1 MNKNL
6 KRIAALLLAIAMI
19 ASFAACKNDKNN
31 NDTTAAGDVAI
42 NGDAIADDL
51 LPEASSE
58 AASDDT
64 AVETEIVTDKE
75 GHTVIEAKAPADNSA
90 KPSNGKP
97 ESYAEILSAY
107 RDVLN
112 LAKSSKVGYEKS
124 EWQTLPKD
132 KRNFDGFVINAALP
146 VAELF
151 MTSEKD
157 AKGKKHEN
165 NPKGTDMKWF
175 PIYQHPTKGCTLTD
189 VSKIKSAKC
198 EVLSNGNYK
207 ITIVLKADI
216 NPEPCDPKTGV
227 ISKGFTGTMFSP
239 LAKAD
244 IDNTLQNDPNV
255 TKVVKDVEYSL
266 KYYDCTAVLTYN
278 PKTNHMVDL
287 YQYMHVLITGSGKV
301 LGSKFNGSAVLDN
314 FLEITNVKY

>member
-1 MNKNL
+1 M
-6 KRIAALLLAIAMI
+6 R
-19 ASFAACKNDKNN
+19 
-31 NDTTAAGDVAI
+31 
-42 NGDAIADDL
+42 
-51 LPEASSE
+51 
-58 AASDDT
+58 
-64 AVETEIVTDKE
+64 
-75 GHTVIEAKAPADNSA
+75 
-90 KPSNGKP
+90 
-97 ESYAEILSAY
+97 
-107 RDVLN
+107 
-112 LAKSSKVGYEKS
+112 
-124 EWQTLPKD
+124 
-132 KRNFDGFVINAALP
+132 
-146 VAELF
+146 LF
-151 MTSEKD
+151 PLD

-278 PKTNHMVDL
+278 PKNNHMVAL
-287 YQYMHVLITGSGKV
+287 NQYMHVLITGFGKV

-314 FLEITNVKY
+314 FLEISNVKY

>member
-1 MNKNL
+1 MTKNL
-6 KRIAALLLAIAMI
+6 KRIVALMLAIVMT
-19 ASFAACKNDKNN
+19 ASFAACKKDKDN

-58 AASDDT
+58 ATSDST
-64 AVETEIVTDKE
+64 AAETEIVTDKE
-75 GHTVIEAKAPADNSA
+75 GHTVIETKAPADNSA

-97 ESYAEILSAY
+97 ESYAEILAAY

-124 EWQTLPKD
+124 EWQTLP

-189 VSKIKSAKC
+189 VSKIERAEC

-207 ITIVLKADI
+207 ITIVLKEDV

-244 IDNTLQNDPNV
+244 IDNTLKNDPRV

-266 KYYDCTAVLTYN
+266 KYYGCKAVLTYN

-314 FLEITNVKY
+314 YLEITNVKY

>member
-6 KRIAALLLAIAMI
+6 KRIAAILLAIAMV

-51 LPEASSE
+51 LPEAPSE
-58 AASDDT
+58 ATSDST
-64 AVETEIVTDKE
+64 AAETEMVTDKE
-75 GHTVIEAKAPADNSA
+75 GHTVIETKAPADNSA

-97 ESYAEILSAY
+97 ESYAEILAAY

-157 AKGKKHEN
+157 AKGSKHEN

-207 ITIVLKADI
+207 ITIVLKEDV
-216 NPEPCDPKTGV
+216 NPEPCNPTTGV
-227 ISKGFTGTMFSP
+227 IPKGFTGTMFSP
-239 LAKAD
+239 IAKAD
-244 IDNTLQNDPNV
+244 VDNTLKNDPRV

-278 PKTNHMVDL
+278 PKNNHMVAL
-287 YQYMHVLITGSGKV
+287 NQYMHVLITGSGKV

-314 FLEITNVKY
+314 FLEISNVKY

>member
-1 MNKNL
+1 M
-6 KRIAALLLAIAMI
+6 
-19 ASFAACKNDKNN
+19 
-31 NDTTAAGDVAI
+31 
-42 NGDAIADDL
+42 
-51 LPEASSE
+51 
-58 AASDDT
+58 
-64 AVETEIVTDKE
+64 
-75 GHTVIEAKAPADNSA
+75 

-97 ESYAEILSAY
+97 ESYAEILAAY

-124 EWQTLPKD
+124 EWQVLPKE
-132 KRNFDGFVINAALP
+132 KRNFDGTVINMLLP
-146 VAELF
+146 VAGLF

-266 KYYDCTAVLTYN
+266 KYYDCTAVLTYK
-278 PKTNHMVDL
+278 PRT
-287 YQYMHVLITGSGKV
+287 I
-301 LGSKFNGSAVLDN
+301 
-314 FLEITNVKY
+314 IW

>member
-19 ASFAACKNDKNN
+19 ASFAACKKDKDN

-75 GHTVIEAKAPADNSA
+75 GHTVIETKAPADNSA

-97 ESYAEILSAY
+97 ESYAEILAAY

-189 VSKIKSAKC
+189 VSKIKSAKSG
-198 EVLSNGNYK
+198 EVESVDVWGKRRLAYPINYK
-207 ITIVLKADI
+207 TEGYYVLVNFTSSPDFPKELERVYGITEGVLRTIIVRRD
-216 NPEPCDPKTGV
+216 E
-227 ISKGFTGTMFSP
+227 
-239 LAKAD
+239 
-244 IDNTLQNDPNV
+244 
-255 TKVVKDVEYSL
+255 E
-266 KYYDCTAVLTYN
+266 
-278 PKTNHMVDL
+278 
-287 YQYMHVLITGSGKV
+287 
-301 LGSKFNGSAVLDN
+301 
-314 FLEITNVKY
+314 

>member
-31 NDTTAAGDVAI
+31 NDTTAAGDIAI

-75 GHTVIEAKAPADNSA
+75 GHTVIETKAPADNSA

-97 ESYAEILSAY
+97 ESYAEILAAY

-124 EWQTLPKD
+124 EWQVLPKE
-132 KRNFDGFVINAALP
+132 KRNFDGTVINMLLP
-146 VAELF
+146 VAGLF

-287 YQYMHVLITGSGKV
+287 YQYMHVSICMS
-301 LGSKFNGSAVLDN
+301 SSPAPARCSAASLTAAR
-314 FLEITNVKY
+314 FSTTSSR

>member
-6 KRIAALLLAIAMI
+6 KRIAALLLAIAMV

-31 NDTTAAGDVAI
+31 NDTTAAGDIAI

-58 AASDDT
+58 ATSDST
-64 AVETEIVTDKE
+64 AAETEIVTDKE
-75 GHTVIEAKAPADNSA
+75 GHTVIETKAPADNSA

-97 ESYAEILSAY
+97 ESYAEILAAY

-151 MTSEKD
+151 MTSERMQR
-157 AKGKKHEN
+157 ARS
-165 NPKGTDMKWF
+165 TRT
-175 PIYQHPTKGCTLTD
+175 IRRAPT
-189 VSKIKSAKC
+189 
-198 EVLSNGNYK
+198 
-207 ITIVLKADI
+207 
-216 NPEPCDPKTGV
+216 
-227 ISKGFTGTMFSP
+227 
-239 LAKAD
+239 
-244 IDNTLQNDPNV
+244 
-255 TKVVKDVEYSL
+255 
-266 KYYDCTAVLTYN
+266 
-278 PKTNHMVDL
+278 
-287 YQYMHVLITGSGKV
+287 
-301 LGSKFNGSAVLDN
+301 
-314 FLEITNVKY
+314 

>member
-1 MNKNL
+1 ML
-6 KRIAALLLAIAMI
+6 
-19 ASFAACKNDKNN
+19 
-31 NDTTAAGDVAI
+31 
-42 NGDAIADDL
+42 
-51 LPEASSE
+51 
-58 AASDDT
+58 
-64 AVETEIVTDKE
+64 
-75 GHTVIEAKAPADNSA
+75 
-90 KPSNGKP
+90 
-97 ESYAEILSAY
+97 
-107 RDVLN
+107 
-112 LAKSSKVGYEKS
+112 
-124 EWQTLPKD
+124 
-132 KRNFDGFVINAALP
+132 LP
-146 VAELF
+146 VAGLF

-175 PIYQHPTKGCTLTD
+175 PIYQHPTKGCTPDRCQQDKERKVRGSPERQLQDNDSPQGGYQPRALRSQDGRYLQGLHRND
-189 VSKIKSAKC
+189 VQ
-198 EVLSNGNYK
+198 
-207 ITIVLKADI
+207 
-216 NPEPCDPKTGV
+216 
-227 ISKGFTGTMFSP
+227 P

-314 FLEITNVKY
+314 FL

>member
-6 KRIAALLLAIAMI
+6 KRIAALLLAFVMI
-19 ASFAACKNDKNN
+19 ASFAACKSNKDNS
-31 NDTTAAGDVAI
+31 DTTAAGDTEV
-42 NGDAIADDL
+42 NGETVSDESTE
-51 LPEASSE
+51 PGSE
-58 AASDDT
+58 ATSDDT

-75 GHTVIEAKAPADNSA
+75 GHTVIETKASTDSTSKASNS
-90 KPSNGKP
+90 KP
-97 ESYAEILSAY
+97 ETYAEILAAY

-157 AKGKKHEN
+157 AKGSKHEN

-207 ITIVLKADI
+207 ITIVLKEDI
-216 NPEPCDPKTGV
+216 NPEPCDPTTGA
-227 ISKGFTGTMFSP
+227 ITKGFTGTMFSP
-239 LAKAD
+239 IAKAD
-244 IDNTLQNDPNV
+244 VDNTLQNDSRV

-278 PKTNHMVDL
+278 PKNNHMVAL
-287 YQYMHVLITGSGKV
+287 NQYMHVLITGSGKV
-301 LGSKFNGSAVLDN
+301 LGSKFDGSAVLDN
-314 FLEITNVKY
+314 YLEISNVKY

>member
-1 MNKNL
+1 MTKNL
-6 KRIAALLLAIAMI
+6 KRIVALMLAIVMT
-19 ASFAACKNDKNN
+19 ASFAACKKDKNN
-31 NDTTAAGDVAI
+31 DDTTGANEPAALGEVVGD
-42 NGDAIADDL
+42 DM
-51 LPEASSE
+51 LPEDPSNAVVDETEASSGKE
-58 AASDDT
+58 DSTAA
-64 AVETEIVTDKE
+64 ETEAV
-75 GHTVIEAKAPADNSA
+75 ADNSA

-97 ESYAEILSAY
+97 ESYAEILAAY

-124 EWQTLPKD
+124 EWQVLPKE
-132 KRNFDGFVINAALP
+132 KRNFDGTVINMLLP
-146 VAELF
+146 VAGLF

-216 NPEPCDPKTGV
+216 NPD
-227 ISKGFTGTMFSP
+227 
-239 LAKAD
+239 
-244 IDNTLQNDPNV
+244 V

-278 PKTNHMVDL
+278 PKNNHMVDL
-287 YQYMHVLITGSGKV
+287 YQYMHVLVTGSGKV
-301 LGSKFNGSAVLDN
+301 LGSRFSGNAVLDN
-314 FLEITNVKY
+314 YLEITNVKY

>member
-19 ASFAACKNDKNN
+19 ASFAACKKDKNN
-31 NDTTAAGDVAI
+31 NDTTAAGDTAV
-42 NGDAIADDL
+42 NGEVVSDESTE
-51 LPEASSE
+51 PGSE
-58 AASDDT
+58 AASGDT

-75 GHTVIEAKAPADNSA
+75 GHTVIETKAPADNSA

-97 ESYAEILSAY
+97 ESYAEILAAY

-278 PKTNHMVDL
+278 PKNNHMVAL
-287 YQYMHVLITGSGKV
+287 NQYMHVLITGSGKV

-314 FLEITNVKY
+314 FLEISNVKY

>member
-1 MNKNL
+1 M
-6 KRIAALLLAIAMI
+6 
-19 ASFAACKNDKNN
+19 
-31 NDTTAAGDVAI
+31 
-42 NGDAIADDL
+42 
-51 LPEASSE
+51 
-58 AASDDT
+58 
-64 AVETEIVTDKE
+64 TDKE
-75 GHTVIEAKAPADNSA
+75 GHTVIETKAPADNSA

-97 ESYAEILSAY
+97 ESYAEILAAY

-198 EVLSNGNYK
+198 EVLPNGNYK
-207 ITIVLKADI
+207 ITIVLKADV

-301 LGSKFNGSAVLDN
+301 LGSRFSGNAVLDN
-314 FLEITNVKY
+314 YLEITNVKY

>member
-1 MNKNL
+1 MTKNL
-6 KRIAALLLAIAMI
+6 KRIVALMLAIVMT
-19 ASFAACKNDKNN
+19 ASFAACKKDQN
-31 NDTTAAGDVAI
+31 NDDTTGANEPAALGEVV
-42 NGDAIADDL
+42 GDDL
-51 LPEASSE
+51 LPEDPSNAVVDETEASSGKEDSTAAGTE
-58 AASDDT
+58 A
-64 AVETEIVTDKE
+64 V
-75 GHTVIEAKAPADNSA
+75 ADNSV

-97 ESYAEILSAY
+97 ESYAEILAAY

-124 EWQTLPKD
+124 EWQVLPKE
-132 KRNFDGFVINAALP
+132 KRNFDGTVINMLLP
-146 VAELF
+146 VAGLF

-287 YQYMHVLITGSGKV
+287 YQYMHVLVTGSGKV
-301 LGSKFNGSAVLDN
+301 LGSRFSGNAVLDN
-314 FLEITNVKY
+314 YLEITNVKY

>member
-19 ASFAACKNDKNN
+19 ASFAACKKDKDN

-58 AASDDT
+58 AASDST

-75 GHTVIEAKAPADNSA
+75 GHTVIETKAPADNSA

-97 ESYAEILSAY
+97 ESYAEILAAY

-255 TKVVKDVEYSL
+255 TKVVM
-266 KYYDCTAVLTYN
+266 
-278 PKTNHMVDL
+278 P
-287 YQYMHVLITGSGKV
+287 I
-301 LGSKFNGSAVLDN
+301 SA
-314 FLEITNVKY
+314 

>member
-31 NDTTAAGDVAI
+31 NDTTAAGDIAI

-75 GHTVIEAKAPADNSA
+75 GHTVIETKAPADNSA

-97 ESYAEILSAY
+97 ESYAEILAAY

-124 EWQTLPKD
+124 EWQVLPKE
-132 KRNFDGFVINAALP
+132 KRNFDGTVINMLLP
-146 VAELF
+146 VAGLF

-216 NPEPCDPKTGV
+216 NPEP
-227 ISKGFTGTMFSP
+227 
-239 LAKAD
+239 
-244 IDNTLQNDPNV
+244 
-255 TKVVKDVEYSL
+255 
-266 KYYDCTAVLTYN
+266 
-278 PKTNHMVDL
+278 
-287 YQYMHVLITGSGKV
+287 
-301 LGSKFNGSAVLDN
+301 
-314 FLEITNVKY
+314 

>member
-19 ASFAACKNDKNN
+19 ASFAACKKDKDN

-75 GHTVIEAKAPADNSA
+75 GHTVIETKAPADNSA

-97 ESYAEILSAY
+97 ESYAEILAAY

-207 ITIVLKADI
+207 ITSRRISTPSPAIPRRALSPRAS
-216 NPEPCDPKTGV
+216 PERCSAPLQRP
-227 ISKGFTGTMFSP
+227 ISTTPSRTTPTSRRSSRMLSIRSSTMTAPQCSP
-239 LAKAD
+239 TTPRP
-244 IDNTLQNDPNV
+244 I
-255 TKVVKDVEYSL
+255 
-266 KYYDCTAVLTYN
+266 
-278 PKTNHMVDL
+278 
-287 YQYMHVLITGSGKV
+287 IW
-301 LGSKFNGSAVLDN
+301 
-314 FLEITNVKY
+314 